1 MLIGAHIHDTRAAKL
16 QQHPVESVKLV
27 HSKPLQHS
35 TDQAPRAAC
44 SGACLPLR
52 AITPN
57 ITSNNVC
64 PRAACSGP
72 EKHPNPNPNQS
83 SAAVFTDLTGRA
95 KKTTQVCVK
104 FREGREVCKKGA
116 SCRKL
121 HITPKKICTNPSY
134 QETGIC
140 SNWSK
145 CRCRHPWDEEKW
157 GSHNDAYEKY
167 LKLQAK

>member
-1 MLIGAHIHDTRAAKL
+1 M
-16 QQHPVESVKLV
+16 
-27 HSKPLQHS
+27 
-35 TDQAPRAAC
+35 
-44 SGACLPLR
+44 
-52 AITPN
+52 
-57 ITSNNVC
+57 
-64 PRAACSGP
+64 P
-72 EKHPNPNPNQS
+72 E
-83 SAAVFTDLTGRA
+83 SAATLVKDLTGRT

-104 FREGREVCKKGA
+104 FREGREVCKKGP